1 MSVTTGVEE
10 EQIPIRFK
18 IARVRGVPGVGN
30 IPFKGE
36 SLGVLGGT
44 IFSR

>member
-1 MSVTTGVEE
+1 MSFGVHEPT
-10 EQIPIRFK
+10 PIRFK
-18 IARVRGVPGVGN
+18 IERVRGVPGVGN

-36 SLGVLGGT
+36 SVGVSGGT